1 MRTPDAVSPKGPAE
15 PSTAA
20 KGDASRDNAS
30 RAPFPLIPWNQIR
43 LSTAPSCLV
52 HGLIPQTGLVVV
64 YGAPKCGKTVWVLDL
79 VMHVALGW
87 PYRGR
92 HVQEGPVVYC
102 LFEGL
107 TGFSARAEAF
117 RQAHLAEEREAV
129 PFYLMHTKLALVK
142 QHRALIES
150 IRRQCRDRAPSAV
163 VIDTLNRSFTGS
175 ESNDTDMTAYVG
187 ACDAIRE
194 AFNCATIVVHHSGLE
209 AGRPR
214 GHTALLGAADAQIA
228 VKKQGKD
235 QVVVALEFMK
245 DGPADVELTSR
256 LETVDLGEDDLGEPM
271 SSCVIMPTDEIC
283 SDRPELRLSRNQ
295 EAMLNILRN
304 AGDAGLTVDQ
314 WNARARQSGLGAKRS
329 ATLYET
335 RMALKEKKLVS
346 EAGERWYAIR
356 IMPCGTLRVTG
367 S

>member
-1 MRTPDAVSPKGPAE
+1 MRTPDAVSPKRIAE
-15 PSTAA
+15 PSSAQKSDDNRRST
-20 KGDASRDNAS
+20 SRVS
-30 RAPFPLIPWNQIR
+30 FPLIPWNEIR

-52 HGLIPQTGLVVV
+52 QGLIPQTGLVVI
-64 YGAPKCGKTVWVLDL
+64 YGAPKCGKTFWVLDL
-79 VMHVALGW
+79 MMHVALGW

-92 HVQEGPVVYC
+92 HVQQGPVVYC

-107 TGFSARAEAF
+107 AGFSARAEAF
-117 RQAHLAEEREAV
+117 RRVHLAKRDEAV
-129 PFYLMHTKLALVK
+129 PFYLMPTKLALVK
-142 QHRALIES
+142 QHRALIDS
-150 IRRQCRDRAPSAV
+150 IRQQCPDRVPSAV

-175 ESNDTDMTAYVG
+175 ESNDTDMTAYVS

-194 AFNCATIVVHHSGLE
+194 AFDCATLVVHHSGLE

-271 SSCVIMPTDEIC
+271 SSCVIMPTDENC

-295 EAMLNILRN
+295 EAMLNILRD
-304 AGDAGLTVDQ
+304 AGDTGLTVDQ
-314 WNARARQSGLGAKRS
+314 WNARTRQSGLGAKRS

-346 EAGERWYAIR
+346 EAGERWYAICST
-356 IMPCGTLRVTG
+356 P
-367 S
+367 